1 MTSPEP
7 LRGEIWLV
15 DWSPGRGS
23 EQSGVRPALI
33 IQNDIGNT
41 HSTTTIV
48 AAISTKR
55 KREYPFH
62 VAVEPAE
69 SGLRELSIIKLEQ
82 ITTIDKERLI
92 RKVGMVQS
100 PAMMKVELA
109 LKRSLALE

>member
-23 EQSGVRPALI
+23 EQLGVRPALVV
-33 IQNDIGNT
+33 QNDTGNT
-41 HSTTTIV
+41 YSTTTIV
-48 AAISTKR
+48 AAVSTKG

-62 VAVEPAE
+62 VTVLPSETGLSEP
-69 SGLRELSIIKLEQ
+69 SVIKLEQ

-92 RKVGMVQS
+92 RKVGVVGRLS
-100 PAMMKVELA
+100 MMKVDLA
-109 LKRSLALE
+109 LRYSLGLE